1 LDRNYHKELPLMT
14 NITKLFRSAP
24 SSDVFNVDLEVSDQL
39 QDKYEDELREAHD
52 IELGGIHMLG
62 VTIDPEGNIQLD
74 QGHIYGAFLEFE
86 QELFAQYTPVIQ
98 FEADRMIRAGEIEVL
113 GVDPETYKGL
123 RYSGKNPVPALGQE
137 VEATINNLGRG
148 VVVGYQAIDGYLGVN
163 VELTNPPKWHVRD
176 NGGRTTGLLF
186 GVEIDPS
193 PAPEAPEL
201 TERARPVSLSWAD
214 DCEGLDTTAYRFH
227 ADGLDL
233 ETEVGEI
240 TEIMKDVGYKST
252 SLGKVWFSRERGKD
266 VELIIALSNRG
277 YLPKHS
283 GTVPA
288 TVKDYLE
295 TGKRPDA
302 EIAKRKSGPSFSKSK
317 PQREP
322 STPSMSM

>member
-1 LDRNYHKELPLMT
+1 MT

-86 QELFAQYTPVIQ
+86 QELFAQYAPVIQ

-193 PAPEAPEL
+193 PSQDVAKLKDRADQVTLAWRDEAYGVY
-201 TERARPVSLSWAD
+201 TGD
-214 DCEGLDTTAYRFH
+214 NTTAFRHH
-227 ADGLDL
+227 AEGVNEKDARVLKRIFEGAGYEFDHSRSSWIAHKSGADIDVIQGLSQKGWL
-233 ETEVGEI
+233 AKHRGAVPAAVGE
-240 TEIMKDVGYKST
+240 
-252 SLGKVWFSRERGKD
+252 
-266 VELIIALSNRG
+266 
-277 YLPKHS
+277 
-283 GTVPA
+283 
-288 TVKDYLE
+288 YLE
-295 TGKRPDA
+295 TGNRPGP
-302 EIAKRKSGPSFSKSK
+302 EVAKKKSGPAFSKSK
-317 PQREP
+317 PQHE
-322 STPSMSM
+322 TAAPSMSM